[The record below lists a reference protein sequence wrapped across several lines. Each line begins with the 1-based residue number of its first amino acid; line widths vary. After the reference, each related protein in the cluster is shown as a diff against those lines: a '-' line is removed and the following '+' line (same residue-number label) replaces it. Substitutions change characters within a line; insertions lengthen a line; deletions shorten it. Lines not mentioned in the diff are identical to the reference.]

1 MHEHDRM
8 RLPSPWHPSDRARTR
23 VLSFLHCGSLS
34 PSLLHVHRS
43 SACTVKRVSLAC
55 SSILGCFSGLFH
67 WALFTFHWHASNMY
81 VLLPGFAHS
90 SLLISSLSLLLL
102 SLTDAKSPCHVAF
115 RFKVEGPPRGLM
127 TAHCL
132 TPAYS
137 MNSSELAECDGGLPD
152 EDVHMCS
159 TGSAILLYV
168 NSAASA
174 IRRKCFLE
182 YEPANSIAAVG
193 SERDSFTE
201 KALKSHAG
209 VRLFVSGPVFGVAM
223 LLMAGV
229 LC

>member
-102 SLTDAKSPCHVAF
+102 SLTVCKL
-115 RFKVEGPPRGLM
+115 R
-127 TAHCL
+127 
-132 TPAYS
+132 
-137 MNSSELAECDGGLPD
+137 N
-152 EDVHMCS
+152 
-159 TGSAILLYV
+159 
-168 NSAASA
+168 
-174 IRRKCFLE
+174 
-182 YEPANSIAAVG
+182 
-193 SERDSFTE
+193 DSFTE